1 MLLNS
6 SMKALFLF
14 KSYTRPFDFFLMY
27 WSTDDLQ
34 CCVNFCYKAKSL
46 SYTHIYFFHLLF
58 YSGLSQDTEYS
69 SLFYTSGFPGGASG
83 KELACQCRRLK
94 RYWFDPWVRKIPW
107 RRAWQPTPLFLRGES
122 HGQRSLVGYS
132 PWGHKVPNTTEWLTL
147 FTFFQEWVSLLRT
160 YTEDWSKPHLGCWT
174 IYL

>member
-1 MLLNS
+1 MLPSLLIGSYSPPHTSGKYPLIKCFSNLSSEGTCQGSEWFNLLPSKFYAWFNS
-6 SMKALFLF
+6 S
-14 KSYTRPFDFFLMY
+14 YD
-27 WSTDDLQ
+27 
-34 CCVNFCYKAKSL
+34 SL
-46 SYTHIYFFHLLF
+46 VAHMVKNLPAMQETWVH
-58 YSGLSQDTEYS
+58 
-69 SLFYTSGFPGGASG
+69 
-83 KELACQCRRLK
+83 
-94 RYWFDPWVRKIPW
+94 PWVRKIPW